1 MAIEMVIKIAGE
13 MAVGIAGGSVMTGI
27 DSGSVKTGAAG
38 AEIGSVKTGTG
49 DGSVKTGIGDVLG
62 EDKNCSGM
70 KNKHKERGSKRQ
82 STIHAL
88 VPQSHCVS
96 PRNVCI

>member
-38 AEIGSVKTGTG
+38 AEIGSVKTG
-49 DGSVKTGIGDVLG
+49 IGDVLG

-88 VPQSHCVS
+88 VSQSHCVS